1 MKTYEATVLL
11 FFPNGRWRLCRPT
24 AESHRMWNTP
34 GCASTPWVAVLRG
47 RAGCGSITR
56 GGNPE
61 GKAGQVMS
69 GRELAGEDAGFD
81 TGRPHMARV
90 YDFWLDGKD
99 NISQEERAD
108 FRDRV

>member
-1 MKTYEATVLL
+1 
-11 FFPNGRWRLCRPT
+11 
-24 AESHRMWNTP
+24 
-34 GCASTPWVAVLRG
+34 
-47 RAGCGSITR
+47 
-56 GGNPE
+56 
-61 GKAGQVMS
+61 MS